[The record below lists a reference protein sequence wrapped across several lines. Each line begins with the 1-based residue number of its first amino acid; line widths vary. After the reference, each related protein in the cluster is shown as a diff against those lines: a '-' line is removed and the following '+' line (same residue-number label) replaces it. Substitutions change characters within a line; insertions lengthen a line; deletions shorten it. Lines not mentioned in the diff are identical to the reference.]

1 MAKLDSFLTVAEAA
15 EHLGVS
21 PNTIRNWGRDGK
33 IKEHRH
39 PINNY
44 RLFKAADLDKLLKKA
59 NQPSSKKK
67 PKSPKPR

>member
-1 MAKLDSFLTVAEAA
+1 MAKLDSFLTVREAA

-44 RLFKAADLDKLLKKA
+44 RLFKAVDLDKLLKAA
-59 NQPSSKKK
+59 NQPAETTRRHA
-67 PKSPKPR
+67 KPR

>member
-1 MAKLDSFLTVAEAA
+1 MAKLDSFLTVTEAA
-15 EHLGVS
+15 EYLGVS

-44 RLFKAADLDKLLKKA
+44 RLFKHVDLDKLLKKA
-59 NQPSSKKK
+59 NQPAKK
-67 PKSPKPR
+67 PKPR

>member
-1 MAKLDSFLTVAEAA
+1 MAKLDSFLTVREAA
-15 EHLGVS
+15 EYLGVS

-44 RLFKAADLDKLLKKA
+44 RLFKAVDLDKLLKAA
-59 NQPSSKKK
+59 NEPAETTRRNT
-67 PKSPKPR
+67 KPR

>member
-1 MAKLDSFLTVAEAA
+1 MAKLDSFLTVREAA
-15 EHLGVS
+15 EYLGVS

-44 RLFKAADLDKLLKKA
+44 RLFKAVDLDKLLKKA
-59 NQPSSKKK
+59 NQPASAKRTKT
-67 PKSPKPR
+67 KPR

>member
-1 MAKLDSFLTVAEAA
+1 MAKLDSFLTVTEAA
-15 EHLGVS
+15 EYLGVS

-44 RLFKAADLDKLLKKA
+44 RLFRAVDLDKLLKKA
-59 NQPSSKKK
+59 NQPAKTKRSK
-67 PKSPKPR
+67 PKPR

>member
-1 MAKLDSFLTVAEAA
+1 MAKLDSFLTVTEAA

-44 RLFKAADLDKLLKKA
+44 RLFKAVDLDKLLKKA
-59 NQPSSKKK
+59 NQPASQNKR
-67 PKSPKPR
+67 KSPKPR

>member
-1 MAKLDSFLTVAEAA
+1 MAKLDSFLTVREAA
-15 EHLGVS
+15 EYLGVS

-44 RLFKAADLDKLLKKA
+44 RLFKTADLDKLLKKA
-59 NQPSSKKK
+59 NQPTKTRK
-67 PKSPKPR
+67 PKAKPR

>member
-1 MAKLDSFLTVAEAA
+1 MAKLDSFLTVREAA

-21 PNTIRNWGRDGK
+21 SNTIRNWGRDGK

-44 RLFKAADLDKLLKKA
+44 RLFKAVDLDKLL
-59 NQPSSKKK
+59 
-67 PKSPKPR
+67 

>member
-1 MAKLDSFLTVAEAA
+1 MAKLDSFLTVREAA

-44 RLFKAADLDKLLKKA
+44 RLFKTADLDKLLKKA
-59 NQPSSKKK
+59 NLPTKTRK
-67 PKSPKPR
+67 PKAKPR